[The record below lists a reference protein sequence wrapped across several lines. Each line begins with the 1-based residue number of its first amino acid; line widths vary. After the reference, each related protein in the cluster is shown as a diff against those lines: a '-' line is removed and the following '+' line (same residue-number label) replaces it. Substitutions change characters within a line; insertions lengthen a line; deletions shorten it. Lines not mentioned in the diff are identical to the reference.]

1 MNLQKIREVL
11 NSAKRNCRAIAA
23 FDTVSYHYMD
33 WAAEAA
39 NRLGAPLF
47 LMFYPNFKKVM
58 SFREFVGFK
67 RLLEEK
73 YSVPLITHLDHSK
86 SIDEI
91 SEAIRAGFDS
101 VMLDYSDRPLDENT
115 RVTKEVVG
123 IAHSA
128 GVAVEAELGRVGS
141 GSNAAD
147 FKNPELYTDA
157 ETARRFCQETHVD
170 MLAVAIGNSHG
181 VYVEEPHLDI
191 ARLKKL
197 TSLVDVPLV
206 LHGTSL
212 IPGSQVTAAVAN
224 GICKVNLATEMYLA
238 AMTALSRSLQD
249 CSEENQGPFFAD
261 AAIKPAMDEYF
272 TQKLRLLN
280 RSVKGDGA

>member
-1 MNLQKIREVL
+1 MSVQRIREIL
-11 NSAKRNCRAIAA
+11 RNAREKHYAIAA
-23 FDTVSYHYMD
+23 YDTISYRYMD
-33 WAAEAA
+33 WAAQAA
-39 NRLGAPLF
+39 DKLGVPLF
-47 LMFYPNFKKVM
+47 LMFYPNFRDSL

-86 SIDEI
+86 STGEI
-91 SEAIRAGFDS
+91 REAIEAGFDS
-101 VMLDYSDRPLDENT
+101 VMLDYSDRPIDENI
-115 RVTKEVVG
+115 RAAREVVEL
-123 IAHSA
+123 AHVV

-147 FKNPELYTDA
+147 FRDPGLYTNVDDAKRFCA
-157 ETARRFCQETHVD
+157 ETGID

-191 ARLKKL
+191 ELLKRL
-197 TSLVDVPLV
+197 TAAVDVPLV

-212 IPGSQVTAAVAN
+212 IPDSQVADAVAN

-238 AMTALSRSLQD
+238 SMEALEKAVSGGAVR
-249 CSEENQGPFFAD
+249 NAGPFFAD
-261 AAIKPAMDEYF
+261 AVVKPAMDEYF
-272 TQKLRLLN
+272 TKKLRLLSGN
-280 RSVKGDGA
+280 MKGDGA